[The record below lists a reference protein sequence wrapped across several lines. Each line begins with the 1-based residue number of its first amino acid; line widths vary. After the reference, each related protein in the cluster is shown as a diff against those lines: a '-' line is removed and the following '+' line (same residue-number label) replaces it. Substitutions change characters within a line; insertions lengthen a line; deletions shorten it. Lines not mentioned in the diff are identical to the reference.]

1 MAEAK
6 DKHPAAAAIQAALAP
21 VRRLKAS
28 PEKTALESALRAA
41 ADLVQRPDDAATRAA
56 LEHARRGS
64 QQALLLTTGGGAD
77 LDLAE
82 AVAAA
87 INACLRA
94 AERIPEV
101 DKLYDPD
108 SLLEGTAITSTR
120 DRPAL
125 LTPRR
130 DRFVRPEGA
139 PVPAR
144 SADAEDDES
153 DAAEAAESDAPEEE
167 ARADDDLMAREMP
180 AITVNREVGK
190 PVGIAAYYAEI
201 TAACADTAA
210 LLARQ
215 RANLASSERP
225 GYEARILELADA
237 AAITGTD
244 CVARN
249 LAWWEESHD
258 SPDPWKSWAGAYFL
272 ATLGGADALQAVA
285 LGLERLPVDAIDQ
298 GILAAEALSI
308 SPHPAIGALA
318 RDLVCSPH
326 PVARAVGVDLL
337 ARLRLLGIEDLQ
349 RHLAD
354 SNVPVLAAACRAVAD
369 LDRKEADPI
378 IPILQRWLWFPH
390 RAVAWP
396 AARALLLFGHR
407 DPYADLKASDRLIRV
422 LGPLAAEI
430 VVMAGDPSDMPRL
443 QAILGRVPPGRETLS
458 ALARFGHPAAWAYLL
473 HHLENPDRAEAAS
486 AALRTLF
493 GPCVEEDDEES
504 PAAWRAAITSKA
516 IEPGVRYRAGEP
528 WSPRVVADECASGH
542 LSRHEIE
549 KRIDELAVRAGLRTR
564 VDLRLFCPD
573 FAPAL
578 AQWRAE
584 AAKSSAAHRA
594 GTW

>member
-1 MAEAK
+1 MSSAR
-6 DKHPAAAAIQAALAP
+6 DKHPAAAAIEAALGP
-21 VRRLKAS
+21 VRRLPRS
-28 PEKTALESALRAA
+28 NEKGALESALAA
-41 ADLVQRPDDAATRAA
+41 AAELVRRPDDNATRSA
-56 LEHARRGS
+56 LEQTLRAS
-64 QQALLLTTGGGAD
+64 QQALWLTTAGSAD
-77 LDLAE
+77 LALAE
-82 AVAAA
+82 AVAEA

-108 SLLEGTAITSTR
+108 ALLEGTVLTSTR

-139 PVPAR
+139 PVPAKR
-144 SADAEDDES
+144 EGDDDEG
-153 DAAEAAESDAPEEE
+153 ESAPEDEDEEEIE
-167 ARADDDLMAREMP
+167 ARAENDRMVNGAPSIVVDDGVGLP
-180 AITVNREVGK
+180 IEV
-190 PVGIAAYYAEI
+190 ATYYAEI
-201 TAACADTAA
+201 TASCADTAA
-210 LLARQ
+210 LLARE
-215 RANLASSERP
+215 RSNLAIGERP
-225 GYEARILELADA
+225 AYEARILELSDA
-237 AAITGTD
+237 AAITGRD

-249 LAWWEESHD
+249 LAWWQETLD

-298 GILAAEALSI
+298 GILAAEALAV
-308 SPHPAIGALA
+308 SPHPSIGALA
-318 RDLVCSPH
+318 RDLALSPH
-326 PVARAVGVDLL
+326 PIARAAGVDLQ
-337 ARLRLLGIEDLQ
+337 ARLRLLGVEDLQ

-354 SNVPVLAAACRAVAD
+354 ANVPVLAAACRAVAE
-369 LDRKEADPI
+369 LDRTEAEPM
-378 IPILQRWLWFPH
+378 IPILQRWLYFPH

-407 DPYADLKASDRLIRV
+407 EPYSELQGSDRLIRV

-443 QAILGRVPPGRETLS
+443 QAILRRAPAGKATLS

-473 HHLENPDRAEAAS
+473 HHLENPDQAEAAS

-493 GPCVEEDDEES
+493 GPCVGEDDEES
-504 PAAWRAAITSKA
+504 PAAWRAAITAKA

-528 WSPRVVADECASGH
+528 WSPRVVAEECASGH
-542 LSRHEIE
+542 LSRYEIE
-549 KRIDELAVRAGLRTR
+549 KRVDELAVRAGLRTR

-573 FAPAL
+573 YEPSL
-578 AQWRAE
+578 RQWRAE
-584 AAKSSAAHRA
+584 ATKASASHRA
-594 GTW
+594 GSW